1 VLAGSV
7 FRGKGPLLIDTVQQ
21 VIHRTAPAATLVRL
35 TFEPVVGAVLL
46 GLDWVGVEADDAIY
60 SALRAT
66 IPEILHTVHAGY
78 LPD

>member
-1 VLAGSV
+1 
-7 FRGKGPLLIDTVQQ
+7 
-21 VIHRTAPAATLVRL
+21 
-35 TFEPVVGAVLL
+35 L